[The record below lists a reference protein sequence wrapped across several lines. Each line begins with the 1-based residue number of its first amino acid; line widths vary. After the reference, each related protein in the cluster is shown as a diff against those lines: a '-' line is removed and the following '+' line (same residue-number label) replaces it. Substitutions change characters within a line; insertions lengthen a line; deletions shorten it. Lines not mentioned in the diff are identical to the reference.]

1 MSGDQSAGLQGP
13 LEPGQKVGFGRYTL
27 TRFLGKGGMGVVW
40 LARDD
45 RLEEELA
52 LKFLAG
58 EISHDAEA
66 LGDMR
71 RETLKSR
78 KLSHPNIIRIHDLFE
93 GEGEL
98 PFISMEFIDG
108 KALNTFKAEQPHR
121 LFSWG
126 YLMPL
131 VRQLCAA
138 LDYAHGQKII
148 HRDLKPGN
156 MMVDST
162 GALKLADFGLAA
174 SAADSMSRLS
184 KDLGSSGTPPYMSP
198 QQLRGQ
204 PPKVTDDIYSL
215 GATLYELLTS
225 KPPFYTGDIPYQ
237 VREEAPTPMDERLAD
252 LELDNQIPDDVAD
265 LVMACLAKEPE
276 RRPPDAAAVAE
287 WIGLEIHPSGSVSAL
302 SVPAE
307 AEAFDE
313 EAVTVPAVSHDL
325 IDADAA
331 PEDPENEPASE
342 RSSGGAWKWGAIVM
356 ALLIVGLG
364 AIKFIPDRELG
375 QPPEET
381 PHASADAPSGA
392 IDLMPLV
399 DVSKDAIK
407 GTWELKDSRLIS
419 RPFKSAN
426 LELPY
431 HPPEEYDFHVTFT
444 RQSG

>member
-40 LARDD
+40 LARDE

-121 LFSWG
+121 LFSWE
-126 YLMPL
+126 YLMRL
-131 VRQLCAA
+131 IRQLCAA

-204 PPKVTDDIYSL
+204 PPRVADDIYSL

-237 VREEAPTPMDERLAD
+237 VREEAPTPMDQRLAD
-252 LELDNQIPDDVAD
+252 LELDNQIPDDVAA
-265 LVMACLAKEPE
+265 LVMACLAKQPE
-276 RRPPDAAAVAE
+276 QRPPSAAAVAE
-287 WIGLEIHPSGSVSAL
+287 WIGLELNSTGSVSAW
-302 SVPAE
+302 SSPAE
-307 AEAFDE
+307 VESVDE
-313 EAVTVPAVSHDL
+313 EAVTVPAVLHEQ
-325 IDADAA
+325 ADAP

-364 AIKFIPDRELG
+364 AMKFIPDREQG
-375 QPPEET
+375 QPPKRRPT
-381 PHASADAPSGA
+381 P
-392 IDLMPLV
+392 
-399 DVSKDAIK
+399 
-407 GTWELKDSRLIS
+407 
-419 RPFKSAN
+419 
-426 LELPY
+426 
-431 HPPEEYDFHVTFT
+431 T
-444 RQSG
+444 RMRQAARSI